1 MVLLPKSLTAEL
13 QPAPPIALVTAPPG
27 VGKTHAVLGALADH
41 GTRAVYATPTHELAM
56 QIEEDLRALDVKTHY
71 WRQGPSDEDACPQQ
85 DMVEFFRGL
94 GYIIRWGPCK
104 DCCKQK
110 SCTYRRVFSC
120 RANRS
125 AQVLILTTWHLRRG
139 DIWRL
144 KALENRP
151 LVVLDEDALS
161 ALAAPAELA
170 VERLRSFVENLQ
182 ALRTALASAA
192 DDPASAWLTRRL
204 NKPTEGDQAALA
216 LTDIFRRAA
225 EDVLRSCATAGRGQ
239 WRDAGAVLDQI
250 VTNYDRALLHD
261 DDVFFGL
268 VRVAYDAARKK
279 TALPNMLADLRELL
293 TEPRPVHLSVGACRW
308 TRRSYLPPERRILM
322 LDATA
327 EPSVVEGVTGRPV
340 EVIATPP
347 IEQKAT
353 ILQIMDKLGTR
364 AGNRRDL
371 HREKSW
377 TRTLASEVARRH
389 KGESL
394 LCITFKSDKE
404 LLQRLLDVEH
414 GDAAVVHYGALRG
427 LNAFEN
433 CDAGLII
440 GRPMPNETQLQ
451 LLAAAAFGR
460 EALNENLQSPPLEW
474 RLHTHEMG
482 PDTWRVR
489 CQQYADHRWQAVW
502 RHVVTGELMQAI
514 GRLRPLTNDATIYVA
529 TNEPLPATLDV
540 ASVYAAE
547 VFPAMAT
554 AIRRSDFQ
562 DRVHQ
567 YAGVMENLAAEGVE
581 PTNKAVCDRLGLKQP
596 NGMRYRKLAMTSAA
610 RAPP

>member
-1 MVLLPKSLTAEL
+1 
-13 QPAPPIALVTAPPG
+13 
-27 VGKTHAVLGALADH
+27 
-41 GTRAVYATPTHELAM
+41 
-56 QIEEDLRALDVKTHY
+56 
-71 WRQGPSDEDACPQQ
+71 
-85 DMVEFFRGL
+85 MVEFFRGL

>member
-1 MVLLPKSLTAEL
+1 MVLLPESLTAEL

-27 VGKTHAVLGALADH
+27 VGKTHAVLGALSDH
-41 GTRAVYATPTHELAM
+41 GTRAVYAAPTHELAI
-56 QIEEDLRALDVKTHY
+56 QIEEDLRALDVRTHY
-71 WRQGPSDEDACPQQ
+71 WRRGPSDEDACPQQ

-104 DCCKQK
+104 DCYKQK
-110 SCTYRRVFSC
+110 ECTYRCLFTC

-125 AQVLILTTWHLRRG
+125 AQVLILTTWHLRRA

-161 ALAAPAELA
+161 ALAAPAELS
-170 VERLRSFVENLQ
+170 VDRLRNFVENLQ
-182 ALRTALASAA
+182 ALRTVLTDGW
-192 DDPASAWLTRRL
+192 DDPTSAWLTRRL
-204 NKPTEGDQAALA
+204 DKPIEGDQAALA

-239 WRDAGAVLDQI
+239 WREAGGVLDQI

-279 TALPNMLADLRELL
+279 TVLPNMLADLRELL
-293 TEPRPVHLSVGACRW
+293 TEPRPVHISIGACRW
-308 TRRSYLPPERRILM
+308 TRQSYLPPDRRILM

-327 EPSVVEGVTGRPV
+327 EPIVVEGVTGRPV

-347 IEQKAT
+347 IEQKAA
-353 ILQIMDKLGTR
+353 IFQIMDKLGTR

-371 HREKSW
+371 QRGRSW
-377 TRTLASEVARRH
+377 TRTLVTEVARRH
-389 KGESL
+389 KCQSL
-394 LCITFKSDKE
+394 LCITFKSDE
-404 LLQRLLDVEH
+404 ETLQRLLDAEH
-414 GDAAVVHYGALRG
+414 DDATVIHYGALRG
-427 LNAFEN
+427 LNAFGN
-433 CDAGLII
+433 YDAGLII
-440 GRPMPNETQLQ
+440 GRPMPNEAQLQ
-451 LLAAAAFGR
+451 LLAVAAFGR
-460 EALNENLQSPPLEW
+460 EALDDNLQSPPLEW
-474 RLHTHEMG
+474 RLHAHDIG

-489 CQQYADHRWQAVW
+489 CQKYADQRWQAVW

-514 GRLRPLTNDATIYVA
+514 GRLRPLTNDAVIYVA
-529 TNEPLPATLDV
+529 TNEPLPPTLDV
-540 ASVYAAE
+540 VPVYAAE
-547 VFPAMAT
+547 IFPAMAT

-562 DRVHQ
+562 DRVHK
-567 YAGVMENLAAEGVE
+567 YAGTMENLASEGLD
-581 PTNKAVCDRLGLKQP
+581 PSNKAVCDRLGLKQS
-596 NGMRYRKLAMTSAA
+596 NGMRYRKLAIASAA